1 MNFLKKGEKKENQ
14 LWPKQIGSSHF
25 MYWRHRVGEA
35 VAQSFHWGHLGTFFP
50 YLQLGFPASI
60 FLLVVYSHE
69 VVALHP
75 CLRQEEGKNG

>member
-1 MNFLKKGEKKENQ
+1 MENQ

-75 CLRQEEGKNG
+75 CLRQEGGKNG